1 MRQLNYVIWRIIPSY
16 LLCLMLL
23 TSQNYFFFVFHKL
36 AWATSRY
43 VGCGVNWCDKEFG
56 PPHPW
61 IPGET
66 IVTCDYGPTYVT
78 QILILPHNKKWW
90 KDWVCPIRTVIMR
103 VICKIGLPRGRNPI
117 CDLWIGLLTEVDDT
131 ESCDQLVKSMTNF
144 ERQTSHWLSF
154 FTTNKS

>member
-1 MRQLNYVIWRIIPSY
+1 MPNAFNESKL
-16 LLCLMLL
+16 
-23 TSQNYFFFVFHKL
+23 FFFVLHKL

-78 QILILPHNKKWW
+78 QILILPHNKKW
-90 KDWVCPIRTVIMR
+90 
-103 VICKIGLPRGRNPI
+103 
-117 CDLWIGLLTEVDDT
+117 
-131 ESCDQLVKSMTNF
+131 
-144 ERQTSHWLSF
+144 
-154 FTTNKS
+154 